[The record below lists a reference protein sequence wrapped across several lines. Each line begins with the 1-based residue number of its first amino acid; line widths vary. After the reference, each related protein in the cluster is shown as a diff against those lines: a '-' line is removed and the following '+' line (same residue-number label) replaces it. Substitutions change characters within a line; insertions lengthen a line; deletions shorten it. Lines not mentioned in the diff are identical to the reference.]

1 MSLLLAMTGWHVED
15 WRARFQALLP
25 EMPIVVPGEPFDRRA
40 VHYVASWKHP
50 AGSLT
55 GLPNLAAI
63 FSLGAGVDFLF
74 ADDKLPEVPI
84 ARVVDPDLTTRMSEY
99 VVLHCLMYLRQQHRY
114 MRQQQAKLWEDDRNQ
129 PAARS
134 VRVGIMGLGELGLDA
149 AAKLKLIGFDVAGWS
164 RSPKSAEGL
173 QTFSGEDGLKAFL
186 PAALAH
192 LLFGFWPAYAAVA
205 GAMVGHAFPLPHPSR
220 GGKSI
225 MCFVGGA
232 FALSPL
238 AALGFAIA
246 ADFAQGAGAAV
257 HRFQAGGL
265 QDAHRPPQLLG
276 GFVHLHSAGK
286 LRDRGEEVGIVRRYA
301 DCDLIGRERCGKV
314 AGAFQ
319 LGRLGQRIGDKRGFG
334 RRDHRPIL

>member
-25 EMPIVVPGEPFDRRA
+25 EMPIVVLGEPFDRRA

-186 PAALAH
+186 ARTDILVSLVPLTPQTRGILNAELFAGLARDGR
-192 LLFGFWPAYAAVA
+192 L
-205 GAMVGHAFPLPHPSR
+205 
-220 GGKSI
+220 GGPFLI
-225 MCFVGGA
+225 NPG
-232 FALSPL
+232 
-238 AALGFAIA
+238 
-246 ADFAQGAGAAV
+246 
-257 HRFQAGGL
+257 RGGL
-265 QDAHRPPQLLG
+265 QVADDIVAALDAGTLKGATLDVFETEPLPVESPLWSHPAVTITPHNAAMSEPEVIASLVAAQIRRLEAGEPLLHA
-276 GFVHLHSAGK
+276 VDPA
-286 LRDRGEEVGIVRRYA
+286 RGY
-301 DCDLIGRERCGKV
+301 
-314 AGAFQ
+314 
-319 LGRLGQRIGDKRGFG
+319 
-334 RRDHRPIL
+334 

>member
-149 AAKLKLIGFDVAGWS
+149 VAKLKIIGFDVAGWS
-164 RSPKSAEGL
+164 RSPKSVEGL
-173 QTFSGEDGLKAFL
+173 QAFSGEDGMKDFL
-186 PAALAH
+186 ARTDILVSLVPLTPETRGILNAGLFAGLAQDGR
-192 LLFGFWPAYAAVA
+192 L
-205 GAMVGHAFPLPHPSR
+205 
-220 GGKSI
+220 GGPFLI
-225 MCFVGGA
+225 NPG
-232 FALSPL
+232 
-238 AALGFAIA
+238 
-246 ADFAQGAGAAV
+246 
-257 HRFQAGGL
+257 RGGL
-265 QDAHRPPQLLG
+265 QVADDIIAALDAGTLKGATLDVFETEPLPVESPLWSHPGVTVTPHNAAMSEPEAIATLVAAQIRRLEAGEPLLHA
-276 GFVHLHSAGK
+276 VDPA
-286 LRDRGEEVGIVRRYA
+286 RGY
-301 DCDLIGRERCGKV
+301 
-314 AGAFQ
+314 
-319 LGRLGQRIGDKRGFG
+319 
-334 RRDHRPIL
+334 